1 MAFNV
6 ADLVRTAKTVA
17 NDLGLLATV
26 QHAAFSGVDSYG
38 NYLYGADV
46 ARKAVVSHGFRTL
59 GPAEFGG
66 QSYSTSVTFL
76 ETLSVNVRD
85 RVTLPD
91 GSKPQ
96 ILRVG
101 GVYTSG
107 GIPVTEVFF

>member
-6 ADLVRTAKTVA
+6 ADVVATAKTVA
-17 NDLGLLATV
+17 DGLGLLATV

-38 NYLYGADV
+38 NYLYGSDV
-46 ARKAVVSHGFRTL
+46 ARKAIVEHGFRTL

-66 QSYSTSVTFL
+66 QAYSTSVTFL
-76 ETLSVNVRD
+76 ETLSVNARD
-85 RVTLPD
+85 RITLPD

-101 GVYTSG
+101 GIYTAG